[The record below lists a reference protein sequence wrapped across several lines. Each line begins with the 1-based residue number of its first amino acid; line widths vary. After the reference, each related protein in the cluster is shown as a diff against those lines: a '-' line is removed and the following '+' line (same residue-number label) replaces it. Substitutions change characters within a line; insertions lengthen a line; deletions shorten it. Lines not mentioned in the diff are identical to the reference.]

1 MTIAAI
7 TGSSRGIGRAAAE
20 ELASRGLRIV
30 TVGRAGTEEAGSLR
44 RWLQAKDAFYGHIEV
59 DLAIPSSVAE
69 AAVELAKVRG
79 LEVLLQSAGIIERA
93 SIAELDPA
101 SVRKQFEVN
110 LLAPFSLT
118 QAVLPHFFEMRRG
131 RILFVSSISS
141 ETPTRLQSA
150 YNASKAGLTMMMRCL
165 AEELRDTGV
174 MTAAVLPGAVD
185 TDMLRGS
192 GYAPRMTAA
201 EVAKAIAYLALDAS
215 PGHNGSTLEM
225 FGI

>member
-1 MTIAAI
+1 MSIAAI
-7 TGSSRGIGRAAAE
+7 TGSSRGIGRAAAV
-20 ELASRGLRIV
+20 ELAARGLKII
-30 TVGRAGTEEAGSLR
+30 TVGRAASEEAGSLR
-44 RWLQAKDAFYGHIEV
+44 RELQTREAFYGHIEV
-59 DLAIPSSVAE
+59 DLTDPSSVA
-69 AAVELAKVRG
+69 AAAEELRCVRG
-79 LEVLLQSAGIIERA
+79 LEVFVQAAGIIERA

-101 SVRKQFEVN
+101 SVRRQFEIN

-118 QAVLPHFFEMRRG
+118 QAVIPHFTEMRRG

-141 ETPTRLQSA
+141 ETPTPLQSA

-185 TDMLRGS
+185 TEMLRGS
-192 GYAPRMTAA
+192 GFPPRMTAA

-215 PGHNGSTLEM
+215 LGHNGSTLEM

>member
-1 MTIAAI
+1 MERCRRPSR
-7 TGSSRGIGRAAAE
+7 SSLTRRSP
-20 ELASRGLRIV
+20 LRVCSTSRS
-30 TVGRAGTEEAGSLR
+30 TSTPTSR
-44 RWLQAKDAFYGHIEV
+44 R
-59 DLAIPSSVAE
+59 
-69 AAVELAKVRG
+69 R
-79 LEVLLQSAGIIERA
+79 
-93 SIAELDPA
+93 LDPE
-101 SVRKQFEVN
+101 SVRRQFEVN
-110 LLAPFSLT
+110 LLAPFSLA
-118 QAVLPHFFEMRRG
+118 QSVLPHLLEMRRG

-141 ETPTRLQSA
+141 ESPTPLQAA

-192 GYAPRMTAA
+192 GYKARMTAG

-215 PGHNGSTLEM
+215 PAHNGSTLEM